1 MEENLRSWI
10 LKFPCYV
17 SDHLSIRIILRWW
30 YVARRIRVVSIEE
43 LGMSGETERMVSCPN
58 CEGEGFLNTFG
69 TVGIT
74 VPCPVCLTEGVV
86 RESDAVHRADS

>member
-1 MEENLRSWI
+1 MG
-10 LKFPCYV
+10 
-17 SDHLSIRIILRWW
+17 
-30 YVARRIRVVSIEE
+30 IEE
-43 LGMSGETERMVSCPN
+43 SGMSEETERMVPCPN